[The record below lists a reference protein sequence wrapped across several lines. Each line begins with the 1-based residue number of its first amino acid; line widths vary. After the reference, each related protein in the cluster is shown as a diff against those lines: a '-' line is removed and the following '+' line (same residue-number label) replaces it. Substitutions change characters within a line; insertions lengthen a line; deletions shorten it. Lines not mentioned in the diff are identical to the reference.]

1 MDSCDDTTARAAAMT
16 YARSNIKRDTRPDAG
31 DKFVRV
37 QEEFHNDSPG
47 HWRRNYDHAHTSPGV
62 TARLRDP
69 GSSSPSSGRGS
80 PEQMPVRPEG
90 REWVGNPVSGISP
103 GRKVPKDNV
112 NIAEPGRQAFFGH
125 MAQQPNDDRASD
137 AYEGAWL
144 GNDRKLDDTNNR
156 FTHDPSSRVYRGSRV
171 AARINE
177 LGPHF
182 MEGARG
188 EGDSVA
194 GHRARHAG
202 GMIKRNDE
210 GAIRPNMEPEL
221 GEFWN
226 EADPHPPLNRGPK
239 KVPEPVGRSGR
250 QGMFGLLAHDP
261 EVKSD
266 YGRHGVDGTRARGS
280 VHVKMPGSDTQIGKG
295 SLLLYSNEYCLKN
308 GLGGGG
314 RMIDDDDD
322 DY

>member
-1 MDSCDDTTARAAAMT
+1 
-16 YARSNIKRDTRPDAG
+16 
-31 DKFVRV
+31 
-37 QEEFHNDSPG
+37 
-47 HWRRNYDHAHTSPGV
+47 
-62 TARLRDP
+62 
-69 GSSSPSSGRGS
+69 
-80 PEQMPVRPEG
+80 
-90 REWVGNPVSGISP
+90 
-103 GRKVPKDNV
+103 
-112 NIAEPGRQAFFGH
+112 
-125 MAQQPNDDRASD
+125 
-137 AYEGAWL
+137 
-144 GNDRKLDDTNNR
+144 
-156 FTHDPSSRVYRGSRV
+156 
-171 AARINE
+171 
-177 LGPHF
+177 

-239 KVPEPVGRSGR
+239 KVQEPVGRSGR

-266 YGRHGVDGTRARGS
+266 YGRHGVDGTRARGN

-322 DY
+322 Y

>member
-1 MDSCDDTTARAAAMT
+1 MGAPSHRHSQQPKPPQPGLAAACAPST
-16 YARSNIKRDTRPDAG
+16 KIARKTKILAKNEPRERSSAG
-31 DKFVRV
+31 DVRG
-37 QEEFHNDSPG
+37 D
-47 HWRRNYDHAHTSPGV
+47 
-62 TARLRDP
+62 
-69 GSSSPSSGRGS
+69 
-80 PEQMPVRPEG
+80 VRP
-90 REWVGNPVSGISP
+90 
-103 GRKVPKDNV
+103 
-112 NIAEPGRQAFFGH
+112 A
-125 MAQQPNDDRASD
+125 ASD
-137 AYEGAWL
+137 PRDRLDGIIQVTLGRLSAEGSRCPA
-144 GNDRKLDDTNNR
+144 
-156 FTHDPSSRVYRGSRV
+156 DPSSRVYRGSRV

-266 YGRHGVDGTRARGS
+266 YGRHGVDGTRARGN

-322 DY
+322 Y

>member
-1 MDSCDDTTARAAAMT
+1 MT

-69 GSSSPSSGRGS
+69 GGSPSSGRGS

-266 YGRHGVDGTRARGS
+266 YGRHGVDGTRARGN

-322 DY
+322 Y